1 MNFNLALAQ
10 YPIHFYKTETEWLKN
25 LEKWFSEAKS
35 VGANLLCF
43 PEYASMEL
51 VSLIPDH
58 DKMDVKEQLVNLQH
72 LHEKF
77 LKAFS
82 EMARKYSVYVV
93 APSFPIQIGEKYFN
107 RSYFA
112 SPTGNY
118 DFQDKIH
125 MTKFEDDWGIS
136 AGETELK
143 IFETSLGRIAIQIC
157 LDIEFPW
164 ASSLLAGSNVNLILA
179 PSCTETLHG
188 LNRVHIG
195 ARARALENQIYIG
208 VSQVV
213 GDAPWSHAVD
223 INNGFAA
230 LYGPIDVTFP
240 KDGIIESGSLNQF
253 TWLVTK
259 VEPLKLQP
267 VRENGQVLNF
277 KLSSKY
283 PWSLASQ
290 NSLVLKTTRLT

>member
-10 YPIHFYKTETEWLKN
+10 YPIHFYKSEADWLKN
-25 LEKWFSEAKS
+25 LDKWFSEAKDA
-35 VGANLLCF
+35 GANLLCF

-51 VSLIPDH
+51 VSLIPGH
-58 DKMDVKEQLVNLQH
+58 DKINVKEQLVNLQH
-72 LHEKF
+72 FHEKF
-77 LKAFS
+77 LTAFT
-82 EMARKYSVYVV
+82 EMAIKYSVYVV
-93 APSFPIQIGEKYFN
+93 APSFPRLIGEKYFN
-107 RSYFA
+107 RSYFV

-125 MTKFEDDWGIS
+125 MTRFEDDWGIS
-136 AGETELK
+136 PAETELK
-143 IFETSLGRIAIQIC
+143 IFETSFGRIAIQIC

-179 PSCTETLHG
+179 PSCTETFHG
-188 LNRVHIG
+188 LNRVHVG
-195 ARARALENQIYIG
+195 AIARALENQIYIG

-223 INNGFAA
+223 INNGYAA
-230 LYGPIDVTFP
+230 LYGPIDTTFP

-253 TWLVTK
+253 TWLITK
-259 VEPLKLQP
+259 VEPLKLKT
-267 VRENGQVLNF
+267 VRENGQVFNF

-283 PWSLASQ
+283 PWSFSSRG
-290 NSLVLKTTRLT
+290 SLVLKPTKLY

>member
-10 YPIHFYKTETEWLKN
+10 YPIHLYKSETEWLKN
-25 LEKWFSEAKS
+25 LDKWFREAKNA
-35 VGANLLCF
+35 GANLLCF

-51 VSLIPDH
+51 VSLIPGH
-58 DKMDVKEQLVNLQH
+58 DKMTVKEQLVNLQY

-77 LKAFS
+77 LKAFT
-82 EMARKYSVYVV
+82 EMATKYSVYVV
-93 APSFPIQIGEKYFN
+93 TPSFPIRIGEKYYN
-107 RSYFA
+107 RSYFV
-112 SPTGNY
+112 SPMGNY

-125 MTKFEDDWGIS
+125 MTRFEDDWGIS

-143 IFETSLGRIAIQIC
+143 IFETSFGRIAIQIC

-164 ASSLLAGSNVNLILA
+164 ASSLLAGSNVSLILA
-179 PSCTETLHG
+179 PSCTETFHG
-188 LNRVHIG
+188 LNRVHVG

-223 INNGFAA
+223 INNGYAA
-230 LYGPIDVTFP
+230 LYGPIDATFP
-240 KDGIIESGSLNQF
+240 NDGIIESGNLNQF
-253 TWLVTK
+253 TWLITK
-259 VEPLKLQP
+259 VEPLKLEP
-267 VRENGQVLNF
+267 VRENGQVFNF

-283 PWSLASQ
+283 PWSLTSK
-290 NSLVLKTTRLT
+290 NSLVLKIIKLF